1 MSQHLHRHGKACSAQ
16 SCSSSAWRDPGR
28 IVLNEHVEWRLLS
41 PAQCPCSGISRG
53 EPWATPQAAEC
64 LLGIRLALVGG
75 CSLAHGAAIC
85 ARVYFLTH
93 QYYVYD
99 FTYEFYV
106 RANVSPGRRTS
117 PGGRPE
123 P

>member
-1 MSQHLHRHGKACSAQ
+1 M
-16 SCSSSAWRDPGR
+16 
-28 IVLNEHVEWRLLS
+28 
-41 PAQCPCSGISRG
+41 SRG
-53 EPWATPQAAEC
+53 PRRKPRSAFSAYASPWS
-64 LLGIRLALVGG
+64 LVGG

>member
-1 MSQHLHRHGKACSAQ
+1 MAPLIAGTMPVQRNIT
-16 SCSSSAWRDPGR
+16 R
-28 IVLNEHVEWRLLS
+28 
-41 PAQCPCSGISRG
+41 RG

-64 LLGIRLALVGG
+64 LLGIRLTLVGG

-106 RANVSPGRRTS
+106 RANSPLAAGRLPSGPGRPPVLSHKDKR
-117 PGGRPE
+117 
-123 P
+123 